1 MDIDRARRY
10 RRSIDRSIESIGS
23 IGGIVH
29 HRSIRSIDSIRFDSI
44 RFDSRPRVDGWM
56 DRLSDWMNRVGR
68 GEDGWGRV
76 ARARDSST
84 RATRYIERRRTR
96 LARTGVETDD
106 DDERDV

>member
-1 MDIDRARRY
+1 HDRSMDIDRARRY
-10 RRSIDRSIESIGS
+10 RRTMARRSIDRSN
-23 IGGIVH
+23 
-29 HRSIRSIDSIRFDSI
+29 RSMIHDTTDRIDSIRFEAAWM
-44 RFDSRPRVDGWM
+44 DGWM
-56 DRLSDWMNRVGR
+56 DRLSDWMIRVGR

>member
-1 MDIDRARRY
+1 M
-10 RRSIDRSIESIGS
+10 
-23 IGGIVH
+23 
-29 HRSIRSIDSIRFDSI
+29 
-44 RFDSRPRVDGWM
+44 DGWM
-56 DRLSDWMNRVGR
+56 DRLSDWMIRVGR

-106 DDERDV
+106 DD

>member
-1 MDIDRARRY
+1 M
-10 RRSIDRSIESIGS
+10 
-23 IGGIVH
+23 
-29 HRSIRSIDSIRFDSI
+29 
-44 RFDSRPRVDGWM
+44 DGWM
-56 DRLSDWMNRVGR
+56 DRLSDWMIRVGR

>member
-44 RFDSRPRVDGWM
+44 RFEAARGWM
-56 DRLSDWMNRVGR
+56 DG
-68 GEDGWGRV
+68 
-76 ARARDSST
+76 
-84 RATRYIERRRTR
+84 
-96 LARTGVETDD
+96 
-106 DDERDV
+106 